1 MATIATDLFDL
12 PDPSADK
19 VASLIAVA
27 GTLAARIATGEA
39 IDRAALAAAMTDRF
53 AVTDATGAWSMR
65 DAYDALEVAQV
76 MVIRAIPADH
86 DATAMLGRLQDMAR
100 LLPTQS
106 YRSEEQVARQQFST
120 PLPLAYIAA
129 SACQAGPFDTVLE
142 PSAGTG
148 MLAAWIA
155 PTGAKLVLNEIDGKR
170 AGLLRAVFGD
180 PVTMHDAAYV
190 ADLLQHTPRVS
201 TVLMNPPFSR
211 SEGRGEDMHA
221 GARHLLS
228 ALRRLAAHGRCVA
241 IMPAWFATARSG
253 RDGYAAVGK
262 VMAPRL
268 DMLIEGS
275 AFARHGTGIDV
286 RVLIYDRDSEAPT
299 ERLATADLAEALQAV
314 TACRRALAAS
324 VPAPTPTPAPLKPAT
339 AATLTAR
346 APILPAR
353 HPGAGG
359 LFAKPAARPS
369 LAPRV
374 VTLADTEAKPL
385 GYAVL
390 AEPRAAEP
398 PVGIYVPYRVARL
411 AIDGAASHPTPL
423 VESIAMASILP
434 PVPTYR
440 PVLPPSAAAAL
451 SDAQAETVIHAG
463 QAFARDLPGRFRP
476 NEAGTLLE
484 EHAEGSA
491 YRQGYF
497 LGDGTGAGKG
507 RQVAAIIFDSWCQ
520 GRRKALWV
528 SKTTSLL
535 EDARRDWSALGGV
548 ALDIQPLDA
557 FPMGT
562 SITMNDGILFVT
574 YATLRSQRHDEA
586 SRLQQILAW
595 LGDEHDGMIVFD
607 EAHAMANAAGTETQF
622 GTQKGSEQGLAGV
635 RLQNRLPRAR
645 ILYVSA
651 TGATDIAN
659 LCYAGRLGLWGPA
672 TAFETREAFMSKMTE
687 GGIAAMELVARDLKA
702 QGLYTA
708 RALSFAGVEY
718 DLLEHALT
726 ASQIQIY
733 DAYADAWAIIHQNL
747 EAALAATNVVDPVED
762 KALNSG
768 ARNAA
773 LSRFESSKQRF
784 FGQLLISM
792 KLPTLIT
799 EIERELEAGNAV
811 VIQLVT
817 TAEAMLGRRLAEL
830 SAEERANLDIE
841 LSPREYCID
850 YLMNAF
856 PTVQMRTFVDEGGT
870 VRSEP
875 MIDEGGNLVHSAD
888 AIQKRDALV
897 ETLCAMPAVSSAL
910 DEIMRRFG
918 TAEVAEVTG
927 RTRRLVWDTN
937 GTQKLETRS
946 ARTNLVETSAF
957 MDGTKRILVFSDA
970 GGTGRSYH
978 ADLGSKSAHMRRIH
992 FLLEPGWK
1000 AAEAIQ
1006 GLGRTNRTNQA
1017 TAPVFRPCTTN
1028 CRGERR
1034 FISTIAR
1041 RLDSLGALT
1050 RGQRQTGG
1058 QNLFN
1063 PADNLESSYA
1073 IEALNQWYH
1082 LLHQGKLTSVTLTDF
1097 CRMTALVLIER
1108 ETGELLDKLPPIQ
1121 RWLNRL
1127 LALRIAVQDAIFE
1140 EYLGL
1145 IEARLEAA
1153 REAGTLDLGVET
1165 IAAERMIVQDEH
1177 VLRTDPNTG
1186 AETRLVRLELHTRK
1200 RTTTHERLMR
1210 IWSANRDTRRLKNA
1224 RSGRVAL
1231 SVPSSS
1237 ITTDDGQTIRMVQL
1251 VRPTGAER
1259 MREHQLFESH
1269 WNRCEPDSFAEL
1281 WDAEVAV
1288 ADRTIDTQTIHLATG
1303 LLLPV
1308 WDKLPDDSVQ
1318 VWRVTGADGHAML
1331 GRIVPARHV
1340 AKLAETM
1347 GVDVDIELSVAE
1359 IVAAA
1364 RTREGITVPALG
1376 GARLMLSLVNG
1387 QKRIEVRDYP
1397 PTKLA
1402 YWKSLGVF
1410 TEIIAYKTRAFI
1422 PTDRA
1427 ADIIAAMLG

>member
-1 MATIATDLFDL
+1 MASLAHDIFDL
-12 PDPSADK
+12 PDPTGDK
-19 VASLIAVA
+19 LASLVKVA
-27 GTLAARIATGEA
+27 GTIASAISAGTAVTRQSLSMMMTGQHGA
-39 IDRAALAAAMTDRF
+39 
-53 AVTDATGAWSMR
+53 TDATGAWSMR
-65 DAYDALEVAQV
+65 DAYDALEAAQAI
-76 MVIRAIPADH
+76 VIRDLKADITGV
-86 DATAMLGRLQDMAR
+86 ALLERLESIAK
-100 LLPTQS
+100 LLPKQS

-129 SACQAGPFDTVLE
+129 CATKAQASDTVLE

-155 PTGAKLVLNEIDGKR
+155 RIGARLTLNEIDARR
-170 AGLLRAVFGD
+170 AGLLRAVFNTT
-180 PVTMHDAAYV
+180 VTTHDAEFID
-190 ADLLQHTPRVS
+190 DLLGNASKPL

-211 SEGRGEDMHA
+211 SETRGDDAHA
-221 GARHLLS
+221 GARHLRS
-228 ALRRLAAHGRCVA
+228 ALKRLAPMGRCVA
-241 IMPAWFATARSG
+241 IMPAWFAPGRSG
-253 RDGYAAVGK
+253 RDGYAAVSK
-262 VMAPRL
+262 IVAPRL
-268 DMLIEGS
+268 DMLIEGG
-275 AFARHGTGIDV
+275 AFAKHGTGIDV
-286 RVLIYDRDSEAPT
+286 RILIYDRDSD
-299 ERLATADLAEALQAV
+299 RATQRVETSDLAEA
-314 TACRRALAAS
+314 
-324 VPAPTPTPAPLKPAT
+324 PAIVDAFERIRPATGKTQPIRPAT
-339 AATLTAR
+339 ASALMTRRPA
-346 APILPAR
+346 LPAR
-353 HPGAGG
+353 RPAGG
-359 LFAKPAARPS
+359 LFGRTGARPA
-369 LAPRV
+369 LVPKT
-374 VTLADTEAKPL
+374 VTVADTQAKPL
-385 GYAVL
+385 GYTVL
-390 AEPRAAEP
+390 AEPRAAEA

-411 AIDGAASHPTPL
+411 TIGGASAHPTPL

-434 PVPTYR
+434 PVPTYQ

-451 SDAQAETVIHAG
+451 SDAQLETVIHAG
-463 QAFARDLPGRFRP
+463 QAYACDLAGRFNP
-476 NEAGTLLE
+476 NEAGTILE
-484 EHAEGSA
+484 EHTEGSA

-507 RQVAAIIFDSWCQ
+507 RQVAAIIFDNWSQ

-528 SKTTSLL
+528 SKTTALL

-557 FPMGT
+557 FPIGT

-607 EAHAMANAAGTETQF
+607 EAHAMANAAGTETSF

-659 LCYAGRLGLWGPA
+659 LCYASRLGLWGPS
-672 TAFETREAFMSKMTE
+672 TAFETREAFMSKMTD

-718 DLLEHALT
+718 DMLEHRLT
-726 ASQIQIY
+726 APQIEIY

-747 EAALAATNVVDPVED
+747 EAALETTNIVDVVED
-762 KALNSG
+762 ATLNAH
-768 ARNAA
+768 ARNSA

-792 KLPTLIT
+792 KLPTLIA
-799 EIERELEAGNAV
+799 EIERELAAGNAV

-830 SAEERANLDIE
+830 SAEDRANLDIE

-850 YLMNAF
+850 YLTNAF
-856 PTVQMRTFVDEGGT
+856 PTVQMQTYVDEGGN

-875 MIDEGGNLVHSAD
+875 MIDDQGNLVHSQEALSR
-888 AIQKRDALV
+888 RDTLV

-910 DEIMRRFG
+910 DEILRRFG
-918 TAEVAEVTG
+918 TTQVAEVTG
-927 RTRRLVWDTN
+927 RTKRLVWDTD

-957 MDGTKRILVFSDA
+957 MDATKRILVFSDA

-978 ADLGSKSAHMRRIH
+978 ADLGSKSASLRRTH

-1017 TAPVFRPCTTN
+1017 TAPVFRPCNTN
-1028 CRGERR
+1028 CKGERR

-1063 PADNLESSYA
+1063 PADNLESGYA
-1073 IEALNQWYH
+1073 MEALNQWYL
-1082 LLHQGKLTSVTLTDF
+1082 LLHQGKLTSVTLEDF
-1097 CRMTALVLIER
+1097 CRMTALVICEKDSGVLLER
-1108 ETGELLDKLPPIQ
+1108 LPPIQ

-1127 LALRIAVQDAIFE
+1127 LALRIGVQDAIFE

-1145 IEARLEAA
+1145 IEARVEAA
-1153 REAGTLDLGVET
+1153 REAGTLDVGVET
-1165 IAAERMIVQDEH
+1165 ITAEQMIVQDEH
-1177 VLRTDPNTG
+1177 VLRTDQHTG
-1186 AETRLVRLELHTRK
+1186 AETKLVRLELHRRR
-1200 RTTTHERLMR
+1200 RTTSFERLMK
-1210 IWSANRDTRRLKNA
+1210 IWDGTDQIIRLKNG
-1224 RSGRVAL
+1224 RSGKVAL
-1231 SVPSSS
+1231 RVPSYS
-1237 ITTDDGQTIRMVQL
+1237 ITTDDGETIRMYQL

-1259 MREHQLFESH
+1259 IREHQLFESH
-1269 WNRCEPDSFAEL
+1269 WKHCDTATFTEL
-1281 WDAEVAV
+1281 WDAEVEIAN
-1288 ADRTIDTQTIHLATG
+1288 DTIDIETIHLATG

-1308 WDKLPDDSVQ
+1308 WDKLPEDSVQ
-1318 VWRVTGADGHAML
+1318 VWRVTSTDGQAML

-1340 AKLAETM
+1340 AKLAEVM
-1347 GVDVDIELSVAE
+1347 GVDVNFTLSVGE
-1359 IVAAA
+1359 IVTAA
-1364 RTREGITVPALG
+1364 RTRNGIVVPALG
-1376 GARLMLSLVNG
+1376 DAKLMLSLVNG
-1387 QKRIEVRDYP
+1387 TQRIEIKDYS
-1397 PTKLA
+1397 PTRLA
-1402 YWKSLGVF
+1402 AWKSLGVF
-1410 TEIIAYKTRAFI
+1410 TEIVAYKTRAFI
-1422 PTDRA
+1422 PVDRA
-1427 ADIIAAMLG
+1427 DEIIAALIG